1 MITVFFIFSSWFSAY
16 FITEILFSV
25 ADPTFSHRTFYLSRI
40 RFFPVFSLKYLL
52 TWEKN
57 QRYYV
62 FGLKKTSFFKANLV
76 VRRITMKRIVLAML
90 VLTIVVGSLFAGGG
104 GGQAAPK
111 YPQRPIEIIVPYSVG
126 GGQDIWAR
134 ITVKYAD
141 KYMPAG
147 TRFVVS
153 NITAGGGI
161 AGATVMAS
169 SKPDGYQVGAI
180 VPFQLTDQFINKGTP
195 YTEAHFYPLAFGSS
209 DGNFLIANPNLG
221 FKDAADY
228 IAYEKANPGKLTF
241 GVGGAYNSH
250 DFFRWKIELA
260 AGIKTNRLPFN
271 GGAPTLAAV
280 IGGHCDVAS
289 VSISEALAAMEAGQ
303 VVAIGISDAERSPLA
318 PNVKTMVEQGINV
331 VHSQWRC
338 MTVPPETPQDIKD
351 MLIEAFRK
359 TFENPEWVQ
368 ECLQAGLN
376 PINITGKDAVKFYQ
390 EDFQVYKNL
399 VQELKI
405 QAQ

>member
-1 MITVFFIFSSWFSAY
+1 M
-16 FITEILFSV
+16 
-25 ADPTFSHRTFYLSRI
+25 
-40 RFFPVFSLKYLL
+40 
-52 TWEKN
+52 
-57 QRYYV
+57 
-62 FGLKKTSFFKANLV
+62 KK
-76 VRRITMKRIVLAML
+76 IVLVLL
-90 VLTIVVGSLFAGGG
+90 VLAVIAGSLFAGGG
-104 GGQAAPK
+104 GQAEK
-111 YPQRPIEIIVPYSVG
+111 YPQKPIEIIVPYSVG

-134 ITVKYAD
+134 ITVKYAEQ
-141 KYMPAG
+141 YMPPG

-161 AGATVMAS
+161 AGATVMANS
-169 SKPDGYQVGAI
+169 RPDGYQVGSI

-209 DGNFLIANPNLG
+209 DGNFLIANPKLG
-221 FKDAADY
+221 FKDATDY

-303 VVAIGISDAERSPLA
+303 VVAIGISDAERSPLS

-338 MTVPPETPQDIKD
+338 MTVPPETPQHIKD
-351 MLIEAFRK
+351 MLTEAFRK
-359 TFENPEWVQ
+359 TFDNPQWKE
-368 ECLQAGLN
+368 ECIKAGLN
-376 PINITGKDAVKFYQ
+376 PINITGAAAVKFYN
-390 EDFQVYKNL
+390 EDFLVYKNL
-399 VQELKI
+399 VAELGI